1 VIPRTLPVVLAVATL
16 AGGRPV
22 AQTPSPAPQAQG
34 AAPAA
39 PAAPAPASCATFSP
53 PCGPDSLPQPGVPR
67 GEVIKAEFSGS
78 AIYPGTWREYWVYL
92 PPGLDRGTPAP
103 VMVFQDGLQ
112 YNAPVVFDNLIAR
125 NAIPKVVGVFVMH
138 GRVRAGREGAR
149 DRMNRSVEYDTFS
162 DAYARFLL
170 TELLPHVEKAH
181 GITLTT
187 DPNARAIAGN
197 SSGAIAAFAAAWT
210 RPDAF
215 RRVFSAIG
223 TYVGLRGGNNVAL
236 HVRLAEPK
244 PIRVF
249 LQDGSKDLNNY
260 TGDWFLANQDLL
272 SALTYAGYD
281 VAHEWGDGEHNSRH
295 ATAIFP
301 KAVEWLWKGYPAP
314 IAANAA
320 GASRQD
326 VAQLLAPGEGW
337 APLDTHQVVDGWVPG
352 PDGRRYAAA
361 RDTKQIVA
369 RTDGG
374 PAGVVA
380 ERTPATAITVSHAG
394 HVYAVDAISRTL
406 FFVPKGGRA
415 AAVDETLARPTGVA
429 LSADQSTLYVAD
441 ADRQLAYA
449 YRLEPDGKPTDK
461 QAYIYVHHLPG
472 AFHESEAGPMTVDRE
487 GRIYMLTGLGIQV
500 FDQLGKCHGILAL
513 PGDGRATAIT
523 FGGPDF
529 SHLVVR
535 RGDRIYS
542 RRIKASGAPSWM
554 APVTPP
560 QPRL

>member
-1 VIPRTLPVVLAVATL
+1 VAK
-16 AGGRPV
+16 
-22 AQTPSPAPQAQG
+22 
-34 AAPAA
+34 
-39 PAAPAPASCATFSP
+39 
-53 PCGPDSLPQPGVPR
+53 
-67 GEVIKAEFSGS
+67 GELIKGEFTGS
-78 AIYPGTWREYWVYL
+78 TIYPGTWREYWVYL
-92 PPGLDRGTPAP
+92 PAGLDRTRPAP

-112 YNAPVVFDNLIAR
+112 YQAPVVFDNLIAR
-125 NAIPKVVGVFVMH
+125 NAIPKIVGVFVMH
-138 GRVRAGREGAR
+138 GRVRAGREDAR

-181 GITLTT
+181 GVPLTQ
-187 DPNARAIAGN
+187 DPNGRAIAGN

-223 TYVGLRGGNNVAL
+223 TYVGLRGGNDVAL
-236 HVRLAEPK
+236 HVRLSEPK
-244 PIRVF
+244 PLRVF
-249 LQDGSKDLNNY
+249 LQDGSRDLNNY

-301 KAVEWLWKGYPAP
+301 KALEWLWKGYPAP

-320 GASRQD
+320 NASKQD
-326 VAQLLAPGEGW
+326 VVQLLDPGEDW
-337 APLDTHQVVDGWVPG
+337 VPLDRHQVVDGWVPG

-361 RDTKQIVA
+361 RETKQIVA
-369 RTDGG
+369 RADGG
-374 PAGVVA
+374 ATSVVA
-380 ERTPATAITVSHAG
+380 ERTPATAIAVSHAG
-394 HVYAVDAISRTL
+394 HVYAVDAISRAL

-449 YRLEPDGKPTDK
+449 YRLEPDGKPADK
-461 QAYIYVHHLPG
+461 QAYIYVHHMPG

-500 FDQLGKCHGILAL
+500 FDQLGKCHGILRL
-513 PGDGRATAIT
+513 PGEGRATAIT

-529 SHLVVR
+529 SHLVVAQGTR
-535 RGDRIYS
+535 VYARK
-542 RRIKASGAPSWM
+542 IKATGAPSWM
-554 APVTPP
+554 PPVTPP

>member
-1 VIPRTLPVVLAVATL
+1 
-16 AGGRPV
+16 
-22 AQTPSPAPQAQG
+22 
-34 AAPAA
+34 
-39 PAAPAPASCATFSP
+39 
-53 PCGPDSLPQPGVPR
+53 
-67 GEVIKAEFSGS
+67 
-78 AIYPGTWREYWVYL
+78 VYL
-92 PPGLDRGTPAP
+92 PAGLDRAAPAP

-125 NAIPKVVGVFVMH
+125 QAIPKVVGVFVMH
-138 GRVRAGREGAR
+138 GRVRSGREGAR
-149 DRMNRSVEYDTFS
+149 DRMNRSVEYDTVS

-170 TELLPHVEKAH
+170 TELLPHVEKTH
-181 GITLTT
+181 GIRLTR

-223 TYVGLRGGNNVAL
+223 TYVGLRGGNDVAL

-249 LQDGSKDLNNY
+249 LQDGRRDLNNY
-260 TGDWFLANQDLL
+260 TGDWFVANQDLL

-301 KAVEWLWKGYPAP
+301 KAVEWLWRGYPAP

-320 GASRQD
+320 NASTQD
-326 VAQLLAPGEGW
+326 VVQLLAPGEAW
-337 APLDTHQVVDGWVPG
+337 TPIERDHVVDGWVPG
-352 PDGRRYAAA
+352 PDRRRYSASRA
-361 RDTKQIVA
+361 TKQIVA
-369 RTDGG
+369 RADGG
-374 PAGVVA
+374 AISVVA
-380 ERTPATAITVSHAG
+380 ERTPATAVTVSHAG

-406 FFVPKGGRA
+406 FFVPKGGRTV
-415 AAVDETLARPTGVA
+415 AVDETLARPAGVA

-449 YRLEPDGKPTDK
+449 YRLEPDGRPTDK
-461 QAYIYVHHLPG
+461 QAYIYVHHMPG
-472 AFHESEAGPMTVDRE
+472 AFHESAAGPMTVDRE

-500 FDQLGKCHGILAL
+500 FDQLGKCHGILGL
-513 PGDGRATAIT
+513 PGEGPATAIT
-523 FGGPDF
+523 FSGPEM
-529 SHLVVR
+529 SHLTVKQ
-535 RGDRIYS
+535 GTRIYT
-542 RRIKASGAPSWM
+542 RKIKAAGAPSWL

-560 QPRL
+560 APRL